1 MRVEGRS
8 AAGGPKP
15 SWLEPGSKFDF
26 LGISEGSSIVRLE
39 APSLAQAAPEAFGQG
54 SLFVD
59 NTQSAIDLL
68 EESLADALAGK
79 ADSDLY
85 DPAMLAAFEE
95 ALERV
100 FSHPIETLEL
110 RKSNDTRLPR
120 VICRDGIDE
129 VRRLRAQTPPGRLV
143 RVSGTLDTIRHSD
156 RRMNLVLKE
165 GVATCLASEI
175 GEDDLRSLWGHD
187 VVVTGKAV
195 FRPSGK
201 LLRIEAERIVVATD
215 EDLELWSD
223 DVEPFEG
230 ELDRKALNRS
240 QGPLTGINALIG
252 QWPGEE
258 SDEEM
263 EAILEEIS

>member
-1 MRVEGRS
+1 
-8 AAGGPKP
+8 
-15 SWLEPGSKFDF
+15 
-26 LGISEGSSIVRLE
+26 
-39 APSLAQAAPEAFGQG
+39 
-54 SLFVD
+54 
-59 NTQSAIDLL
+59 
-68 EESLADALAGK
+68 
-79 ADSDLY
+79 
-85 DPAMLAAFEE
+85 
-95 ALERV
+95 
-100 FSHPIETLEL
+100 
-110 RKSNDTRLPR
+110 
-120 VICRDGIDE
+120 
-129 VRRLRAQTPPGRLV
+129 
-143 RVSGTLDTIRHSD
+143 
-156 RRMNLVLKE
+156 MNLVLKE